1 MNNRFREFAQSPLG
15 LEIITIIDGEGING
29 RENRQIEFAAFSRE
43 GFPAVTALVSELEPV
58 LKKMR
63 ETDPKTFN
71 FAKQFVGD
79 YVGER
84 MRENGYEICRAA
96 KSVPGKLF
104 NVGAVWKKRA
114 EG

>member
-1 MNNRFREFAQSPLG
+1 MNNRFNEFAQSPLG
-15 LEIITIIDGEGING
+15 LEIIAIIDGKEIID
-29 RENRQIEFAAFSRE
+29 REKRQIEFAAFSRE
-43 GFPAVTALVSELEPV
+43 GFPAVTALVTELEPV
-58 LKKMR
+58 LIKLR
-63 ETDPKTFN
+63 EADPKTFN

-84 MRENGYEICRAA
+84 MRENGYEISRAA

-104 NVGAVWKKRA
+104 NVGAVWKKRI